1 MKKIC
6 LIKYDMQ
13 DASGGAR
20 VCANLANALQDIF
33 EVHVVSICSEQDSTF
48 YKLDTK
54 VKYHVL
60 IHGTGRIRQ
69 TLFSGVKL
77 LRKYLKENNIDV
89 AFSIGV
95 GINPFL
101 IPAALGIPCLTVSCE
116 HLNCLNKYENDKTQ
130 QFCRYLG
137 AKFANRTITLTKMD
151 RDAYLKKYNLNK
163 KRVEYIY
170 NWMDESLFSTEVNYN
185 SSSKKIISVSRIEPV
200 KGIENIIEVSKELQK
215 QHPDWQWHIYG
226 GGEDAYVNELQAKI
240 NQYNLQDFIILK
252 GKVTDI
258 YERYANYSLFVLTS
272 YLEGLP
278 MVLLEAK
285 SKKLPL
291 LSFDCLTG
299 PRDIIR
305 DGVDGYLVPEGDLD
319 KLTKKLDL
327 CMSSE
332 ELRIRLSD
340 EAHGNIN
347 LFEKKPIV
355 DKWIRFI
362 SNL

>member
-6 LIKYDMQ
+6 LVKYDMQ

-20 VCANLANALQDIF
+20 VCANLANSLQNIF
-33 EVHVVSICSEQDSTF
+33 EVHVVSICSEQNTTF
-48 YKLDTK
+48 YHLDDN

-69 TLFSGVKL
+69 TLFSGIKL

-101 IPAALGIPCLTVSCE
+101 VPAAFGLPCLTVSCE

-130 QFCRYLG
+130 NFCRYLG
-137 AKFANRTITLTKMD
+137 AKFADKTITLTKMD
-151 RDAYLKKYNLNK
+151 RDAYIKKYHLNNEK
-163 KRVEYIY
+163 VEYIY
-170 NWMDESLFSTEVNYN
+170 NWMDESLFSTESNYD

-215 QHPDWQWHIYG
+215 KHTDWEWHIYG
-226 GGEDAYVNELQAKI
+226 GGEEAYIKELQTKI
-240 NQYNLQDFIILK
+240 DHYNLQDFVILK

-258 YERYANYSLFVLTS
+258 YERYSDYSLFVLTS
-272 YLEGLP
+272 YCEGLP

-291 LSFDCLTG
+291 VSFDCLTG

-305 DGVDGYLVPEGDLD
+305 NGIDGYLVPEGDLD
-319 KLTKKLDL
+319 ELKNKLDI

-332 ELRIRLSD
+332 EMRIKLSN
-340 EAHGNIN
+340 ESHGNIN
-347 LFEKKPIV
+347 LFEKKQIV
-355 DKWIRFI
+355 DKWIHFI
-362 SNL
+362 NNL